1 MPKKA
6 DKSGATSHPGYEERL
21 RNAPGLAEVLVIL
34 KEASATKS
42 EQSRSFFFQALSVL
56 AQKAA
61 ATSAASADCKVAAVQ
76 QGEWLLESCSKLDG
90 GKPQESAVTSMVR
103 VCCACGAQDKA
114 LKLVAEAQA
123 KGVKPRLRT
132 LSAVLLQA
140 SEAGDHGLCENVWA
154 QLPSLGLEPQDSEF
168 AIMLRTF
175 RGESKRQYALL
186 RQLIEELPMP
196 SDPPLIEEIGRVF
209 GVEGII
215 ALRARDPPK
224 APGREEDGG
233 CWHVGWTT
241 LSEEGTCALSGRSLQ
256 ALDVTS
262 EEEALLERMVA
273 RLAVDVRN
281 SGKPFRR
288 FKKWLEEQPPY
299 DIVID
304 GANVGFNNQNREGGL
319 FQYSQIDAV
328 IDKLRE
334 NGSRVLLVLHPKW
347 LREDADRT
355 VIKRKKRKL
364 DQINIEGA
372 MGSSDDSAEQ
382 EGEPEIQYPFDP
394 ITEAEREAQE
404 GAPLAFIRKW
414 KETECLVRVPAKD
427 CDDWYWLFAALSSA
441 RRGARHVQVVSN
453 DHMRDHHWR
462 MVGNRAF
469 LKWQGRHMTRV
480 SIWSET
486 SDVENCKVTLTPP
499 DLYSMQAQV
508 SDDACAWHFPVPFV
522 PSRAQQLSSGRPLP
536 RKEIESAECHWL
548 AAWRLAS

>member
-1 MPKKA
+1 M
-6 DKSGATSHPGYEERL
+6 
-21 RNAPGLAEVLVIL
+21 
-34 KEASATKS
+34 
-42 EQSRSFFFQALSVL
+42 
-56 AQKAA
+56 
-61 ATSAASADCKVAAVQ
+61 
-76 QGEWLLESCSKLDG
+76 
-90 GKPQESAVTSMVR
+90 
-103 VCCACGAQDKA
+103 
-114 LKLVAEAQA
+114 
-123 KGVKPRLRT
+123 
-132 LSAVLLQA
+132 LLQA
-140 SEAGDHGLCENVWA
+140 SEASDHGLCEKLWA

-175 RGESKRQYALL
+175 RGEPKRQYALL

-209 GVEGII
+209 GVEGVA
-215 ALRARDPPK
+215 ALRAQEIPK

-233 CWHVGWTT
+233 CWYVGWTT
-241 LSEEGTCALSGRSLQ
+241 LSEEGTCALSGRNLQ

-262 EEEALLERMVA
+262 EEEALLERLVT
-273 RLAVDVRN
+273 RLAVEVRN
-281 SGKPFRR
+281 SGKPFRC

-334 NGSRVLLVLHPKW
+334 TGSRVLLVLHPKW
-347 LREDADRT
+347 LREDADRSVT
-355 VIKRKKRKL
+355 KRKKRKL
-364 DQINIEGA
+364 DQINMDA
-372 MGSSDDSAEQ
+372 MGSSDDSIEEQ

-394 ITEAEREAQE
+394 ITEAEREATE
-404 GAPLAFIRKW
+404 GTPLSFIRKW
-414 KETECLVRVPAKD
+414 KEMECLVRVPSKD
-427 CDDWYWLFAALSSA
+427 CDDWYWLFAALSSS
-441 RRGARHVQVVSN
+441 RRGAKHVQVVSN

-480 SIWSET
+480 SIWSE
-486 SDVENCKVTLTPP
+486 SQDVENCKVTLTPP

-508 SDDACAWHFPVPFV
+508 SDDGAAWHFPVPFV

-548 AAWRLAS
+548 AAWRQAN